1 MDEYTDSLCS
11 PDESFTPKLKPRPF
25 WTTRQIYDMITYRI
39 GHAMHRYVAPDEIIG
54 RMLYE
59 AEFDETAVK
68 IAKLTKQ
75 LRHIEN
81 AFKIKI
87 YASYTMDDI
96 ASIAEW
102 SLSKRGR
109 MVDTPYDSTNTGN
122 LMMENAVVKA
132 RDKNR

>member
-1 MDEYTDSLCS
+1 
-11 PDESFTPKLKPRPF
+11 
-25 WTTRQIYDMITYRI
+25 
-39 GHAMHRYVAPDEIIG
+39 MHRYVAPDEIIG